1 MWVGVCIALGVL
13 TLMIWG
19 NSMRTAAQSAQ
30 QSGSVLSYLAP
41 WLSALG
47 LEPAGFHTLLRKL
60 AHFSEYG
67 LLGAL
72 WTLELWLGAHVSKG
86 RGAALR
92 LGFCMLTAFVDETIQ
107 LFVPG
112 RSGEIRD
119 VWIDASGALAGI
131 VVTFLIIWGIWGIHQ
146 KNGEA

>member
-1 MWVGVCIALGVL
+1 MWIGVCIALGVL

-41 WLSALG
+41 WLRALG

-92 LGFCMLTAFVDETIQ
+92 LGFCMLTALVDETIQ

-119 VWIDASGALAGI
+119 VWIDSAGALVGI
-131 VVTFLIIWGIWGIHQ
+131 AVACVIASIIHQ
-146 KNGEA
+146 MHQKRR